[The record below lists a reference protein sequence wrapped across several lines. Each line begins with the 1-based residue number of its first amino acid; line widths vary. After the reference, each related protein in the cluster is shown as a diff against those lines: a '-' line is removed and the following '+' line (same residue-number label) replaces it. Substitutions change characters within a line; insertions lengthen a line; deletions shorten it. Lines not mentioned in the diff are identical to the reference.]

1 MSLPRHCVQEMSLH
15 VLRVSSRIFLDPEN
29 YENDENNE
37 NILYY
42 LHVSRVSSRIFYLH
56 PENFE
61 NNENNE
67 NLLLGVAMI
76 GIGSWLWR

>member
-1 MSLPRHCVQEMSLH
+1 MLRMYPSESTLVATRERLNVFAGHCVQEMSLH
-15 VLRVSSRIFLDPEN
+15 VLRVSSRIF
-29 YENDENNE
+29 
-37 NILYY
+37 
-42 LHVSRVSSRIFYLH
+42 YLH
-56 PENFE
+56 PENFENNE